1 MISLEQIQLLESRV
15 MKAVRRIE
23 TLQSENDTLRERLE
37 RYEKRIEELEVLINE
52 FKDGQSEIEQGIMN
66 ALSQLDNL
74 EDQVTENESV
84 SAGEVDGG
92 MSEATPKEAGQ
103 PGHTPNTSRAFDE
116 SGKSKPQSD
125 SVKTTESEQKSNVGT
140 PGSSQSR
147 DSQDDNSAGGSDS
160 DDDAVDSDQDADT
173 RQSAELDIF

>member
-92 MSEATPKEAGQ
+92 MSEATATEAGQ
-103 PGHTPNTSRAFDE
+103 PGHTPNPSRASDE
-116 SGKSKPQSD
+116 TGKSKPQSD
-125 SVKTTESEQKSNVGT
+125 SGKTTESEQKGKVET
-140 PGSSQSR
+140 PGSSHSR
-147 DSQDDNSAGGSDS
+147 DSHDDNAAGGSDS
-160 DDDAVDSDQDADT
+160 GDDAVDSDQDADT

>member
-37 RYEKRIEELEVLINE
+37 RYEKRIQELEILINE

-74 EDQVTENESV
+74 EDQVT
-84 SAGEVDGG
+84 D
-92 MSEATPKEAGQ
+92 SEMRSSTTQKE
-103 PGHTPNTSRAFDE
+103 H
-116 SGKSKPQSD
+116 D
-125 SVKTTESEQKSNVGT
+125 SVPGASHDASAKDEQPPETGTNEEQSTDTSASKDRPNAEGFEDEHDTGSE
-140 PGSSQSR
+140 R
-147 DSQDDNSAGGSDS
+147 
-160 DDDAVDSDQDADT
+160 
-173 RQSAELDIF
+173 SAELDIF